1 MRARH
6 FISETK
12 LKGKVIGDGIAVSAY
27 VDGKL
32 AGTYEYKDSRHLADV
47 KAEYQQLGIGSLLL
61 LKLLDIA
68 SDNKI
73 PVYRDESETS
83 AYQALVD
90 SLENKQ
96 YIIVDDEED
105 ELMISNVGYKWLKKQ
120 EQQ

>member
-1 MRARH
+1 MKASD
-6 FISETK
+6 FISETT
-12 LKGKVIGDGIAVSAY
+12 LKGKVVGDGIAVSAY

-32 AGTYEYKDSRHLADV
+32 AGTYEYKDNHHLADV
-47 KAEYQQLGIGSLLL
+47 KAEYQQQGIGSLLL

-68 SDNKI
+68 SDNGI
-73 PVYRDESETS
+73 AVYRDESETS

-90 SLENKQ
+90 SLEHKQ

-105 ELMISNVGYKWLKKQ
+105 ELMISNVGYEWLKKQ